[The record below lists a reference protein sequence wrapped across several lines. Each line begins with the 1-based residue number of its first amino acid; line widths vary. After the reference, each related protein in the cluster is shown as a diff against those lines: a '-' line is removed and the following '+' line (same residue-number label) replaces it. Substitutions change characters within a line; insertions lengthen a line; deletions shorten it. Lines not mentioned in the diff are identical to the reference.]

1 MRTDVVHIHG
11 FKGLSGLDGC
21 GAHVAAPA
29 GSKFGDRR
37 HVPPLVVVQLPDSM
51 EKVGWAPAEGRA
63 PAEELLQAI
72 TARSSG
78 STGRSWEQVVCNC
91 VYCTSWAAGTWM
103 LRIFCATASAG
114 STCSN
119 LDRANVD

>member
-21 GAHVAAPA
+21 GAHSAASF

-37 HVPPLVVVQLPDSM
+37 HVPLLVVVQLPDSM
-51 EKVGWAPAEGRA
+51 EKVGWAPK
-63 PAEELLQAI
+63 EELLQAI

-91 VYCTSWAAGTWM
+91 VYCISWAAGTWM
-103 LRIFCATASAG
+103 PRIFCATASAAAHAA
-114 STCSN
+114 T
-119 LDRANVD
+119 